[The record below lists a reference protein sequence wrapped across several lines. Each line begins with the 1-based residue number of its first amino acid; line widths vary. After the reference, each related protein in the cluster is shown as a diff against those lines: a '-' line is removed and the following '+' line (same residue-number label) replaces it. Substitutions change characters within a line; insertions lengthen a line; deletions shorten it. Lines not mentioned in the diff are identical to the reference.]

1 MNFPENAISVL
12 VVAYSLSSLI
22 RLYFYLPQIRSVL
35 RSSDAAAINV
45 PTWVVWSCHNLLSAL
60 YGWYVTQDMQF
71 ALFFLASGCC
81 TTLIASVA
89 ARKQLSASKN
99 ITGV

>member
-60 YGWYVTQDMQF
+60 YGWYVTHDMQF
-71 ALFFLASGCC
+71 ALFFLASAGC

-89 ARKQLSASKN
+89 ARKQLSIPKN
-99 ITGV
+99 ITGA

>member
-1 MNFPENAISVL
+1 MNFNESAVSAL
-12 VVAYSLSSLI
+12 VVAYSVSSLV

-60 YGWYVTQDMQF
+60 YGWYVTNDMQF
-71 ALFFLASGCC
+71 ALFFLTSAGC
-81 TTLIASVA
+81 TTLIATVA
-89 ARKQLSASKN
+89 AKKQHAVSLNTETK
-99 ITGV
+99 